1 VISSIQPSLEVKK
14 GGERAEGIVEKLTL
28 TREAV
33 AVVPKKR
40 VLEVESGGGGGC
52 TSCIQL
58 THRA

>member
-1 VISSIQPSLEVKK
+1 VKK